1 MRKPRTPEW
10 LLAAVMAAMVVAAA
24 SGAPAQPR
32 TQPQAQPQPQPQSQ
46 PQAQP
51 SGPPNALQGF
61 SQNRDQPVNIK
72 ADALEVRDRNKVA
85 TFTGSVHLVQG
96 DTVLRCKIL
105 VVFYDQDDAG
115 APAVKSAT
123 PGPAGSSQ
131 IRRMEAKGAVVVTQK
146 DQTATGESA
155 IYDLKSNTVTLV
167 AGAGGNVAVTQGPN
181 VMTGERLVV
190 DLTTSVSHLSG
201 GSRGVSG
208 LIHPGTTQGAKTDN
222 KTDNKTAP
230 DPKGQ
235 DPKGQDP
242 KAAPKDAPKSRATN
256 PSGLY

>member
-1 MRKPRTPEW
+1 MRKLRTQGWW
-10 LLAAVMAAMVVAAA
+10 LAGLAAAMVAAA
-24 SGAPAQPR
+24 NGAPAQPR
-32 TQPQAQPQPQPQSQ
+32 TQPQAQ
-46 PQAQP
+46 QAPAPAPP

-61 SQNRDQPVNIK
+61 SQNRDQPVKIE
-72 ADALEVRDRNKVA
+72 AATLEVRDKNKIA
-85 TFTGSVHLVQG
+85 TFSGNVHLVQG
-96 DTVLRCKIL
+96 DTVLDCKVL
-105 VVFYDQDDAG
+105 VVFYDQEDTG

-123 PGPAGSSQ
+123 PGPTGSSQ

-146 DQTATGESA
+146 DQTATGDSA

-167 AGAGGNVAVTQGPN
+167 APRGGTVAVTQGPN

-201 GSRGVSG
+201 GARGVSG
-208 LIHPGTTQGAKTDN
+208 LIIPSSTPGAKTDP
-222 KTDNKTAP
+222 KGAS
-230 DPKGQ
+230 DPKAQ

-242 KAAPKDAPKSRATN
+242 KATPKDAKAAKDAPKARATN

>member
-1 MRKPRTPEW
+1 MRKPRAHEW
-10 LLAAVMAAMVVAAA
+10 LLAAVMAAMVAAA

-32 TQPQAQPQPQPQSQ
+32 TQPQPQ
-46 PQAQP
+46 PQAQPPAPP

-85 TFTGSVHLVQG
+85 TFSGSVHLVQG
-96 DTVLRCKIL
+96 DTVLRCKTL
-105 VVFYDQDDAG
+105 VVFYDQDEAG

-167 AGAGGNVAVTQGPN
+167 AAAGGNVAVTQGPN

-208 LIHPGTTQGAKTDN
+208 LIIPSSTQGN
-222 KTDNKTAP
+222 KTDNKAAP

>member
-1 MRKPRTPEW
+1 
-10 LLAAVMAAMVVAAA
+10 VAA
-24 SGAPAQPR
+24 
-32 TQPQAQPQPQPQSQ
+32 T
-46 PQAQP
+46 
-51 SGPPNALQGF
+51 
-61 SQNRDQPVNIK
+61 
-72 ADALEVRDRNKVA
+72 
-85 TFTGSVHLVQG
+85 
-96 DTVLRCKIL
+96 
-105 VVFYDQDDAG
+105 
-115 APAVKSAT
+115 
-123 PGPAGSSQ
+123 
-131 IRRMEAKGAVVVTQK
+131 
-146 DQTATGESA
+146 
-155 IYDLKSNTVTLV
+155 
-167 AGAGGNVAVTQGPN
+167 GGNVAVTQGPN

-222 KTDNKTAP
+222 KTTP

>member
-1 MRKPRTPEW
+1 MRKPRATEW
-10 LLAAVMAAMVVAAA
+10 LVAAVMAAMAAA
-24 SGAPAQPR
+24 SAAPAQPR
-32 TQPQAQPQPQPQSQ
+32 TQPQPQPQPQSQ

-96 DTVLRCKIL
+96 DTVLRCKVL
-105 VVFYDQDDAG
+105 VVFYDQDDTG
-115 APAVKSAT
+115 ASAVKSST
-123 PGPAGSSQ
+123 PGPTGSSQ
-131 IRRMEAKGAVVVTQK
+131 IRRMEAKGAVVLTQK